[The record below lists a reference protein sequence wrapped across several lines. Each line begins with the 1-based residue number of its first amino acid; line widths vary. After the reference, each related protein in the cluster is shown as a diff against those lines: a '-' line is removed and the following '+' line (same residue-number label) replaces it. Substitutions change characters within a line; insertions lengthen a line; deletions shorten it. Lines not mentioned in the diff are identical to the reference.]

1 MITLKLLDGSTLH
14 DVRDND
20 RQVIGYISDAK
31 NAVGTLDFDIYPKHP
46 AYNAI
51 KAGSTKIRA
60 YRDGMRTHDYTVESV
75 TNDLQLKK
83 HVTAT
88 DELQYLE
95 RIEVPSY
102 KTGVDGVPQ
111 TVSGFFMW
119 LVEYYNERSGGERFA
134 FGQIEGDIIDPTITL
149 DRSSDSQATVASIVK
164 DKIIDSLGGYVRVR
178 RVDGVLTIDLKA
190 DAAGVCHQYIEFGEN
205 LVDYADEQDASELYT
220 AVTAESKY
228 KDDAG
233 DEVTI
238 TLADAPD
245 GDYLTGYAKQGDT
258 VTNTVAAAAYGVRR
272 KHLTFDGVKNV
283 YTLVEN
289 CEKYIAAH
297 CEPVTTVNVSAADLS
312 TLDSNVQSFDVGL
325 YTRVKA
331 APMGFDAAF
340 ECQSAKR
347 SLNDPTDDKYTLGW
361 TWGSLSSINN
371 RKSVETAL
379 GIGKLEQAT
388 TEIDQAAKDAA
399 QQAQTAQDVAN
410 AATINATNAV
420 TKADS
425 AKEEATS
432 ASDTAQRA
440 EAISAEAKQTATQAN
455 GVAQDASE
463 TASTA
468 AITAGNASATATEAK
483 STATQTASDLSNYA
497 TNTNLMLEDMQGQID
512 GSITTWFFD
521 VLPTNENAPAN
532 EWTTTDLKNNHLGD
546 LYYDTNTGYSYRWQV
561 LQSVYSWQRITDV
574 DVTKALA
581 DASKAQDTADAK
593 RRVFYSQPVPPY
605 DKGDLWSQG
614 TAGDMLICETPKT
627 DGMSFLASD
636 WGKASK
642 YTDDTKAIE
651 AEGLAAEAAITANS
665 ANQNASNANASAQ
678 AAYRIVSNT
687 GSIERTPSGAI
698 NPGTLNVAAYHPV
711 NGTQTAY
718 SGRWKIDASADQSTW
733 TALYTSSADEESM
746 AQALAGNLDGMK
758 FVRVSLY
765 AAGGTTTL
773 LQQAT
778 LAIVESTG
786 NFLVR
791 NSNGL
796 HVCDTEGDPDTGGAL
811 RLASDVVEMLKNGNV
826 LMRIAAT
833 AIELGVNATT
843 SVIRLCGGTGEIGVV
858 GGMLVFFADAIG
870 LRGTTKA
877 AIACEKQ
884 VQLAAS
890 KTISG
895 HSRTSG
901 ADFDVNDSDGNAAA
915 MIYAADT
922 SGGVTRGASL
932 QSVANGTEAFNA
944 MEGSMRDVED
954 AGLTFS
960 SKNRIVHGIDG
971 TDTADVLGFEG
982 PGTRHYCS
990 ASIHEFWGAFHVN
1003 NIALPYA
1010 ILYDNAQGTAG
1021 TVPLSQN
1028 PITGGFERLDIV
1040 YCENNN
1046 NDYGV
1051 QTIYAPFDT
1060 VGKHVGLYSFEAA
1073 AHNSTFIRRT
1083 RYTVEGSNLVPTL
1096 NTGAYLQM
1104 VFNEDGSSNFI
1115 KSSGYGQN
1123 WLKVVKVIGYK

>member
-1 MITLKLLDGSTLH
+1 MITLSIPEVGTLH
-14 DVRDND
+14 DVRDD
-20 RQVIGYISDAK
+20 MRQVVGYISDAK
-31 NAVGTLDFDIYPKHP
+31 NAVGTLEFDIYPKHP

-60 YRDGMRTHDYTVESV
+60 YRDGMWTHDYTVESV

-111 TVSGFFMW
+111 TVSGLFMW
-119 LVEYYNERSGGERFA
+119 LIEYYNARSGGERFA
-134 FGQIEGDIIDPTITL
+134 FGHIEGDIIDPTITL
-149 DRSSDSQATVASIVK
+149 DRSSDSPSTVASIVK

-238 TLADAPD
+238 TLADAPN
-245 GDYLTGYAKQGDT
+245 GKYLTGYAKQGDT

-272 KHLTFDGVKNV
+272 KHLTFDGIKDV

-331 APMGFDAAF
+331 APIGFDAAF
-340 ECQSAKR
+340 ECQGAKR

-361 TWGSLSSINN
+361 TWNSLSSINN
-371 RKSVETAL
+371 RKIVETAL

-410 AATINATNAV
+410 AANINATDAV

-425 AKEEATS
+425 AKEEATI

-440 EAISAEAKQTATQAN
+440 EAISEEAKQTATQAN

-483 STATQTASDLSNYA
+483 QTATQAASDLSNYA
-497 TNTNLMLEDMQGQID
+497 TNTNLILEDMQGQID
-512 GSITTWFFD
+512 GSITTWFFA
-521 VLPTNENAPAN
+521 VPPTNENAPAN

-546 LYYDTNTGYSYRWQV
+546 LYYDTDTGYSYRWQV

-581 DASKAQDTADAK
+581 DASKAQDTADSK

-627 DGMSFLASD
+627 EGMSFLVSD

-651 AEGLAAEAAITANS
+651 AEKLAEEAAKTATDFIDFGADGLIVGDMTDGALSGNVRIASDGIELRDGTSVLARLKAGLLELAANSVNAIIKLCGGKGIIAYYAGTDQLAIMSPGSIAMTACQTLPDGTVQPYDTGVACSKSGVLLKGAVEASGTFKINGNNMADYVVAQGTSGIWRWRKWSSGLAECWGNTSTPTNTNLQWEGLRYDGTMRGGHALPFTLT
-665 ANQNASNANASAQ
+665 
-678 AAYRIVSNT
+678 RIIHSDVI
-687 GSIERTPSGAI
+687 IE
-698 NPGTLNVAAYHPV
+698 
-711 NGTQTAY
+711 
-718 SGRWKIDASADQSTW
+718 
-733 TALYTSSADEESM
+733 
-746 AQALAGNLDGMK
+746 
-758 FVRVSLY
+758 
-765 AAGGTTTL
+765 
-773 LQQAT
+773 
-778 LAIVESTG
+778 
-786 NFLVR
+786 
-791 NSNGL
+791 
-796 HVCDTEGDPDTGGAL
+796 DTGGGAFWPGVHTVFKDK
-811 RLASDVVEMLKNGNV
+811 APKFFV
-826 LMRIAAT
+826 L
-833 AIELGVNATT
+833 
-843 SVIRLCGGTGEIGVV
+843 SVG
-858 GGMLVFFADAIG
+858 
-870 LRGTTKA
+870 
-877 AIACEKQ
+877 
-884 VQLAAS
+884 S
-890 KTISG
+890 Y
-895 HSRTSG
+895 SRT
-901 ADFDVNDSDGNAAA
+901 
-915 MIYAADT
+915 IYLHYY
-922 SGGVTRGASL
+922 VT
-932 QSVANGTEAFNA
+932 GTW
-944 MEGSMRDVED
+944 
-954 AGLTFS
+954 
-960 SKNRIVHGIDG
+960 K
-971 TDTADVLGFEG
+971 
-982 PGTRHYCS
+982 
-990 ASIHEFWGAFHVN
+990 
-1003 NIALPYA
+1003 
-1010 ILYDNAQGTAG
+1010 
-1021 TVPLSQN
+1021 
-1028 PITGGFERLDIV
+1028 
-1040 YCENNN
+1040 
-1046 NDYGV
+1046 
-1051 QTIYAPFDT
+1051 
-1060 VGKHVGLYSFEAA
+1060 
-1073 AHNSTFIRRT
+1073 
-1083 RYTVEGSNLVPTL
+1083 
-1096 NTGAYLQM
+1096 
-1104 VFNEDGSSNFI
+1104 
-1115 KSSGYGQN
+1115 
-1123 WLKVVKVIGYK
+1123 

>member
-1 MITLKLLDGSTLH
+1 MIVLKLADGSTLH
-14 DVRDND
+14 DVRDNN
-20 RQVIGYISDAK
+20 RQVVGYISDAK

-60 YRDGMRTHDYTVESV
+60 YRDGMWTHDYTVESV

-111 TVSGFFMW
+111 TVSGFSMW
-119 LVEYYNERSGGERFA
+119 LIEYYNARSGGERFA
-134 FGQIEGDIIDPTITL
+134 FGQIEGDIIDPTTTL
-149 DRSSDSQATVASIVK
+149 DRSSDSPATVASIVK
-164 DKIIDSLGGYVRVR
+164 DKIIDSMGGYVRVR

-190 DAAGVCHQYIEFGEN
+190 DAAGVCKQYIEFGEN
-205 LVDYADEQDASELYT
+205 LVDYADEQDAGELCT
-220 AVTAESKY
+220 AVTAESTY
-228 KDDAG
+228 KNDAG

-238 TLADAPD
+238 TLADAPN
-245 GDYLTGYAKQGDT
+245 GKYLTGYAKQGDT

-272 KHLTFDGVKNV
+272 KHLTFDGIKDV

-340 ECQSAKR
+340 ECQGAKR

-361 TWGSLSSINN
+361 TWNSLSSINN

-399 QQAQTAQDVAN
+399 QQAQTAQDVAS
-410 AATINATNAV
+410 AANINATDAV

-468 AITAGNASATATEAK
+468 AITAAQAGATATEAK

-512 GSITTWFFD
+512 GSITTWFFA
-521 VLPTNENAPAN
+521 VPPTNENAPAN
-532 EWTTTDLKNNHLGD
+532 EWTTTDLKNKHLGD

-614 TAGDMLICETPKT
+614 TNGEMLICATPKT

-636 WGKASK
+636 WGKATK

-651 AEGLAAEAAITANS
+651 AERLAEEAAKTATDFIDFG
-665 ANQNASNANASAQ
+665 ADGL
-678 AAYRIVSNT
+678 IVGDMT
-687 GSIERTPSGAI
+687 DG
-698 NPGTLNVAAYHPV
+698 
-711 NGTQTAY
+711 
-718 SGRWKIDASADQSTW
+718 
-733 TALYTSSADEESM
+733 
-746 AQALAGNLDGMK
+746 ALAGN
-758 FVRVSLY
+758 VR
-765 AAGGTTTL
+765 
-773 LQQAT
+773 
-778 LAIVESTG
+778 I
-786 NFLVR
+786 
-791 NSNGL
+791 
-796 HVCDTEGDPDTGGAL
+796 
-811 RLASDVVEMLKNGNV
+811 ASDG
-826 LMRIAAT
+826 
-833 AIELGVNATT
+833 IELRDGTSVLARLKAELLELAANSVNA
-843 SVIRLCGGTGEIGVV
+843 IIKLCGGLGTIRQSTER
-858 GGMLVFFADAIG
+858 FADGDHSSLTIESTESVAVKGANAQITATGSVFAGNVKSTPSDPAQYCGLQVTPNGSAI
-870 LRGTTKA
+870 
-877 AIACEKQ
+877 
-884 VQLAAS
+884 V
-890 KTISG
+890 SG
-895 HSRTSG
+895 
-901 ADFDVNDSDGNAAA
+901 
-915 MIYAADT
+915 YAATVGSATKVYLSSDKNLPVQINGSDMVDFVVAQGT
-922 SGGVTRGASL
+922 SGGWRWRKWASGLAECVGSFSVSISTPTAWGAVFYGNVPRQSYPFTFISTPEEFITL
-932 QSVANGTEAFNA
+932 QGGYFWIIADNN
-944 MEGSMRDVED
+944 
-954 AGLTFS
+954 
-960 SKNRIVHGIDG
+960 SKTQTNI
-971 TDTADVLGFEG
+971 A
-982 PGTRHYCS
+982 YCVS
-990 ASIHEFWGAFHVN
+990 AREVASINVWIE
-1003 NIALPYA
+1003 Y
-1010 ILYDNAQGTAG
+1010 
-1021 TVPLSQN
+1021 
-1028 PITGGFERLDIV
+1028 
-1040 YCENNN
+1040 
-1046 NDYGV
+1046 
-1051 QTIYAPFDT
+1051 
-1060 VGKHVGLYSFEAA
+1060 K
-1073 AHNSTFIRRT
+1073 
-1083 RYTVEGSNLVPTL
+1083 VEGRW
-1096 NTGAYLQM
+1096 
-1104 VFNEDGSSNFI
+1104 
-1115 KSSGYGQN
+1115 K
-1123 WLKVVKVIGYK
+1123 

>member
-1 MITLKLLDGSTLH
+1 MITLKLADGSTLH
-14 DVRDND
+14 DVRDNE
-20 RQVIGYISDAK
+20 RQVVGYISDAK
-31 NAVGTLDFDIYPKHP
+31 NAVGTLGFDIYQDHP
-46 AYNAI
+46 AYNSI

-60 YRDGMRTHDYTVESV
+60 YRDGIWTHDYTVESV
-75 TNDLQLKK
+75 TNDLQLTK

-111 TVSGFFMW
+111 TVSGLFMW
-119 LVEYYNERSGGERFA
+119 LIEYYNARSGGERFA
-134 FGQIEGDIIDPTITL
+134 FGHIEGDIIDPTTTL

-205 LVDYADEQDASELYT
+205 LVDYADEHDASELYT

-228 KDDAG
+228 KDDNG

-238 TLADAPD
+238 TLANAPD
-245 GDYLTGYAKQGDT
+245 GDYLTGYVKQGDT
-258 VTNTVAAAAYGVRR
+258 VTNTAAAAIYGVRR
-272 KHLTFDGVKNV
+272 KHLSFDGIKNV

-289 CEKYIAAH
+289 CETYISAH
-297 CEPVTTVNVSAADLS
+297 CEPVTTVSVTAADLS
-312 TLDSNVQSFDVGL
+312 SLDTNVQSFDVGL

-340 ECQSAKR
+340 ECQGAKR

-361 TWGSLSSINN
+361 TWSSMSSINN
-371 RKSVETAL
+371 RKSVEAAL

-399 QQAQTAQDVAN
+399 QQAATAQDVAN
-410 AATINATNAV
+410 AANINATDAV

-425 AKEEATS
+425 ATATASS
-432 ASDTAQRA
+432 AIDAAQRA
-440 EAISAEAKQTATQAN
+440 EALSTEAK
-455 GVAQDASE
+455 
-463 TASTA
+463 STA
-468 AITAGNASATATEAK
+468 ESANITAGNANDAATEAK
-483 STATQTASDLSNYA
+483 STATQAASDLSNYA
-497 TNTNLMLEDMQGQID
+497 TNTNNMLKDMQGQID
-512 GSITTWFFD
+512 GSITTWFFA
-521 VLPTNENAPAN
+521 VPPTNENAPAN
-532 EWTTTDLKNNHLGD
+532 EWTTTNLKNNHLGD
-546 LYYDTNTGYSYRWQV
+546 LYYDTDTGYSYRWQV

-614 TAGDMLICETPKT
+614 AAGDMLICETPKT

-687 GSIERTPSGAI
+687 GSIERTPAGAI
-698 NPGTLNVAAYHPV
+698 NPDTLNVAAYHPV

-718 SGRWKIDASADQSTW
+718 AGRWKIEASADQSTW
-733 TALYTSSADEESM
+733 TAIYTSSADEASM
-746 AQALAGNLDGMK
+746 AQALTGNLDGMK

-778 LAIVESTG
+778 LAIVEATG

-796 HVCDTEGDPDTGGAL
+796 YVCDTEGDPDTGGAL
-811 RLASDVVEMLKNGNV
+811 RLASDVIEMLKNGNP

-870 LRGTTKA
+870 LRGTTNA
-877 AIACEKQ
+877 AISCEKQ

-895 HSRTSG
+895 HERTAG
-901 ADFDVNDSDGNAAA
+901 ADFDVNDSDGNVSS

-922 SGGVTRGASL
+922 SGGVTRGASI
-932 QSVANGTEAFNA
+932 QSVANGTESYNA
-944 MEGSMRDVED
+944 IEGNVKDVNN
-954 AGLTFS
+954 AGLNFIS
-960 SKNRIVHGIDG
+960 ANRIVHAIDG
-971 TDTADVLGFEG
+971 MDSVDILSKEAT
-982 PGTRHYCS
+982 GTRHYSS
-990 ASIHEFWGAFHVN
+990 ASVHEFWGKMKISGIEDTDWVW
-1003 NIALPYA
+1003 L
-1010 ILYDNAQGTAG
+1010 LG
-1021 TVPLSQN
+1021 PLNSN
-1028 PITGGFERLDIV
+1028 GEL
-1040 YCENNN
+1040 
-1046 NDYGV
+1046 YGV
-1051 QTIYAPFDT
+1051 KYRVNMGVCYVVVDLVGENGIMITPSGVEVGTIPVGARPQSNVVAASTGKSNNLGQTTIYPTGVIKCWLFGHENPF
-1060 VGKHVGLYSFEAA
+1060 FAA
-1073 AHNSTFIRRT
+1073 STSYPI
-1083 RYTVEGSNLVPTL
+1083 
-1096 NTGAYLQM
+1096 
-1104 VFNEDGSSNFI
+1104 
-1115 KSSGYGQN
+1115 
-1123 WLKVVKVIGYK
+1123 

>member
-1 MITLKLLDGSTLH
+1 MIILKLADGSTLH
-14 DVRDND
+14 DVRDD
-20 RQVIGYISDAK
+20 ERQVIGYISDAK

-60 YRDGMRTHDYTVESV
+60 YRDGMWTHDYTVESV

-119 LVEYYNERSGGERFA
+119 LVEYYNARSGGERFA
-134 FGQIEGDIIDPTITL
+134 FGQIEGDIIDPTTTL
-149 DRSSDSQATVASIVK
+149 DRSSDSPATVASIVK
-164 DKIIDSLGGYVRVR
+164 DKIIDSMGGYVRVR
-178 RVDGVLTIDLKA
+178 RVDGVLTIDIKA
-190 DAAGVCHQYIEFGEN
+190 DAAGVCKQYIEFGEN
-205 LVDYADEQDASELYT
+205 LVDYADEQDAGELCT
-220 AVTAESKY
+220 AVTAESTY
-228 KDDAG
+228 KNDAG

-238 TLADAPD
+238 TLADAPN
-245 GDYLTGYAKQGDT
+245 GKYLTGYAKQGDT

-272 KHLTFDGVKNV
+272 KHLTFDGIKDV

-340 ECQSAKR
+340 EFQSAKR
-347 SLNDPTDDKYTLGW
+347 SLNDPTDDRYTLGW

-371 RKSVETAL
+371 RKIVETAL

-399 QQAQTAQDVAN
+399 QKAQTAQDVAS
-410 AATINATNAV
+410 AANINATDAV

-483 STATQTASDLSNYA
+483 QTATQAASDLSNYA

-512 GSITTWFFD
+512 GSITTWFFA
-521 VLPTNENAPAN
+521 VPPTSENAPAN
-532 EWTTTDLKNNHLGD
+532 EWTTTDLKNKHLGD

-561 LQSVYSWQRITDV
+561 LKSVYSWQRITDV

-614 TAGDMLICETPKT
+614 TNGDMLICATPKT

-636 WGKASK
+636 WGKATK
-642 YTDDTKAIE
+642 YTDDAKAIE
-651 AEGLAAEAAITANS
+651 AKGLAEEAAKTATDFIDFG
-665 ANQNASNANASAQ
+665 ADGL
-678 AAYRIVSNT
+678 IV
-687 GSIERTPSGAI
+687 GDMKDG
-698 NPGTLNVAAYHPV
+698 
-711 NGTQTAY
+711 
-718 SGRWKIDASADQSTW
+718 
-733 TALYTSSADEESM
+733 
-746 AQALAGNLDGMK
+746 ALAGN
-758 FVRVSLY
+758 VR
-765 AAGGTTTL
+765 
-773 LQQAT
+773 
-778 LAIVESTG
+778 I
-786 NFLVR
+786 
-791 NSNGL
+791 
-796 HVCDTEGDPDTGGAL
+796 
-811 RLASDVVEMLKNGNV
+811 ASDG
-826 LMRIAAT
+826 
-833 AIELGVNATT
+833 IELRDGTSVLARLKAGLLELAANSVNA
-843 SVIRLCGGTGEIGVV
+843 IIKLCGGK
-858 GGMLVFFADAIG
+858 
-870 LRGTTKA
+870 GT
-877 AIACEKQ
+877 IAYYSETD
-884 VQLAAS
+884 QLAIMAPGS
-890 KTISG
+890 I
-895 HSRTSG
+895 
-901 ADFDVNDSDGNAAA
+901 A
-915 MIYAADT
+915 MTACQT
-922 SGGVTRGASL
+922 L
-932 QSVANGTEAFNA
+932 P
-944 MEGSMRDVED
+944 
-954 AGLTFS
+954 
-960 SKNRIVHGIDG
+960 DG
-971 TDTADVLGFEG
+971 TVQPYDTGVACNKSGVLLKGAVEAS
-982 PGTRHYCS
+982 GTFK
-990 ASIHEFWGAFHVN
+990 INGN
-1003 NIALPYA
+1003 NMAEYVV
-1010 ILYDNAQGTAG
+1010 AQGTSGIWKWRKWSSGLAECWGNTSTPTNTNLPWEGMRYDG
-1021 TVPLSQN
+1021 TIRGGHALPFALTRIIHSDVTIEDPGGGAFWPGVHTVFKEKAPTFFVLSVGN
-1028 PITGGFERLDIV
+1028 YSR
-1040 YCENNN
+1040 
-1046 NDYGV
+1046 
-1051 QTIYAPFDT
+1051 TIYLHYY
-1060 VGKHVGLYSFEAA
+1060 V
-1073 AHNSTFIRRT
+1073 
-1083 RYTVEGSNLVPTL
+1083 
-1096 NTGAYLQM
+1096 TGTW
-1104 VFNEDGSSNFI
+1104 
-1115 KSSGYGQN
+1115 K
-1123 WLKVVKVIGYK
+1123 

>member
-1 MITLKLLDGSTLH
+1 MIVLKLADGSTLH
-14 DVRDND
+14 DVRDNN
-20 RQVIGYISDAK
+20 RQVVGYISDAK

-60 YRDGMRTHDYTVESV
+60 YRDGMWTHDYTVESV

-111 TVSGFFMW
+111 TVSGLFMW
-119 LVEYYNERSGGERFA
+119 LIEYYNARSGGERFA
-134 FGQIEGDIIDPTITL
+134 FGQIEGDIIDPTTTL
-149 DRSSDSQATVASIVK
+149 DRSSDSPATVASIVK
-164 DKIIDSLGGYVRVR
+164 DKIIDSMGGYVRVR

-190 DAAGVCHQYIEFGEN
+190 DAAGVCKQYIEFGEN
-205 LVDYADEQDASELYT
+205 LVDYADEQDAGELCT
-220 AVTAESKY
+220 AVTAESTY
-228 KDDAG
+228 KNDAG

-238 TLADAPD
+238 TLADAPN
-245 GDYLTGYAKQGDT
+245 GKYLTGYAKQGDT

-272 KHLTFDGVKNV
+272 KHLTFDGIKDV

-340 ECQSAKR
+340 ECQGAKR
-347 SLNDPTDDKYTLGW
+347 SLNDPTDDRYTLGW

-371 RKSVETAL
+371 RKIVETAL

-399 QQAQTAQDVAN
+399 QKAQTAQDVAS
-410 AATINATNAV
+410 AANINATDAV

-483 STATQTASDLSNYA
+483 STATQAASDLSNYA
-497 TNTNLMLEDMQGQID
+497 TNTNLMLKDMQGQID
-512 GSITTWFFD
+512 GSITTWFFA
-521 VLPTNENAPAN
+521 VPPTNENAPAN
-532 EWTTTDLKNNHLGD
+532 EWTTTDLKNKHLGD

-561 LQSVYSWQRITDV
+561 LKSVYSWQRITDV

-614 TAGDMLICETPKT
+614 TNGEMLICATPKT

-636 WGKASK
+636 WGKATK

-651 AEGLAAEAAITANS
+651 AERLAEEAAKTATDFIDFG
-665 ANQNASNANASAQ
+665 ADGL
-678 AAYRIVSNT
+678 IVGDMT
-687 GSIERTPSGAI
+687 DG
-698 NPGTLNVAAYHPV
+698 
-711 NGTQTAY
+711 
-718 SGRWKIDASADQSTW
+718 
-733 TALYTSSADEESM
+733 
-746 AQALAGNLDGMK
+746 ALAGN
-758 FVRVSLY
+758 VR
-765 AAGGTTTL
+765 
-773 LQQAT
+773 
-778 LAIVESTG
+778 I
-786 NFLVR
+786 
-791 NSNGL
+791 
-796 HVCDTEGDPDTGGAL
+796 
-811 RLASDVVEMLKNGNV
+811 ASDG
-826 LMRIAAT
+826 
-833 AIELGVNATT
+833 IELRDGTSVLARLKAGLLELAANSVNA
-843 SVIRLCGGTGEIGVV
+843 IIKLCGGKGII
-858 GGMLVFFADAIG
+858 AYYA
-870 LRGTTKA
+870 GTN
-877 AIACEKQ
+877 
-884 VQLAAS
+884 QLAIMSPGSIAMAACQTLPDGTVQPYDTGVACNKSGVILKGAVEAS
-890 KTISG
+890 GTFNINGNNMVDFVVAQGNSGIWRWRKWSSGLAECWGNTSTPTNTNLPWEGIRYDGTMRGGHALPFALTRIIHSDVTIEDPGGGAFWPGVHTAYKDKAPTFFVLSVG
-895 HSRTSG
+895 NYSRT
-901 ADFDVNDSDGNAAA
+901 
-915 MIYAADT
+915 IYLHYY
-922 SGGVTRGASL
+922 VT
-932 QSVANGTEAFNA
+932 GTW
-944 MEGSMRDVED
+944 R
-954 AGLTFS
+954 
-960 SKNRIVHGIDG
+960 
-971 TDTADVLGFEG
+971 
-982 PGTRHYCS
+982 
-990 ASIHEFWGAFHVN
+990 
-1003 NIALPYA
+1003 
-1010 ILYDNAQGTAG
+1010 
-1021 TVPLSQN
+1021 
-1028 PITGGFERLDIV
+1028 
-1040 YCENNN
+1040 
-1046 NDYGV
+1046 
-1051 QTIYAPFDT
+1051 
-1060 VGKHVGLYSFEAA
+1060 
-1073 AHNSTFIRRT
+1073 
-1083 RYTVEGSNLVPTL
+1083 
-1096 NTGAYLQM
+1096 
-1104 VFNEDGSSNFI
+1104 
-1115 KSSGYGQN
+1115 
-1123 WLKVVKVIGYK
+1123 

>member
-1 MITLKLLDGSTLH
+1 MITLKLADGSTLH
-14 DVRDND
+14 DVRDNE
-20 RQVIGYISDAK
+20 RQVVGYISDAK
-31 NAVGTLDFDIYPKHP
+31 NAVGTLDFDIYQDHP
-46 AYNAI
+46 AYNSI

-60 YRDGMRTHDYTVESV
+60 YRDGIWTHDYTVESV

-119 LVEYYNERSGGERFA
+119 LVEYYNARSGGERFA
-134 FGQIEGDIIDPTITL
+134 FGQVEGDIIDHTTTL
-149 DRSSDSQATVASIVK
+149 DRSSDSPSTVASIVK
-164 DKIIDSLGGYVRVR
+164 DKIIDTMGGYIRVR
-178 RVDGVLTIDLKA
+178 RVNGVLTIDLKA
-190 DAAGVCHQYIEFGEN
+190 DAAGVCNQYIEFGEN
-205 LVDYADEQDASELYT
+205 LVDYSDDQDASELCT
-220 AVTAESKY
+220 SVTAESTY
-228 KDDAG
+228 KNDA
-233 DEVTI
+233 DEEVTI

-245 GDYLTGYAKQGDT
+245 GDYLTGYVKQGDT
-258 VTNTVAAAAYGVRR
+258 VTNTAAAAIYGVRR
-272 KHLTFDGVKNV
+272 KHLSFDGIKNV

-289 CEKYIAAH
+289 CETYISAH
-297 CEPVTTVNVSAADLS
+297 CEPVTTVSVTAADLS
-312 TLDSNVQSFDVGL
+312 SLDTNVQSFDVGL

-361 TWGSLSSINN
+361 TWSSMSSINN
-371 RKSVETAL
+371 RKIVETAL

-399 QQAQTAQDVAN
+399 QQAQTAQDVAS
-410 AATINATNAV
+410 AANINATDAV

-440 EAISAEAKQTATQAN
+440 EAISAEAKQTATQA
-455 GVAQDASE
+455 
-463 TASTA
+463 
-468 AITAGNASATATEAK
+468 
-483 STATQTASDLSNYA
+483 ASDLSNYA

-512 GSITTWFFD
+512 GSITTWFFA
-521 VLPTNENAPAN
+521 VPPTNENAPAN

-546 LYYDTNTGYSYRWQV
+546 LYYDTDTGYSYRWQV

-687 GSIERTPSGAI
+687 GSIERTPAGAI

-718 SGRWKIDASADQSTW
+718 AGRWKIEASADQSTW
-733 TALYTSSADEESM
+733 TAIYTSSADEASM
-746 AQALAGNLDGMK
+746 AQELTGNLDGMK

-778 LAIVESTG
+778 LAIVEATG

-796 HVCDTEGDPDTGGAL
+796 YVCDTEGDPDTGGAL
-811 RLASDVVEMLKNGNV
+811 RLASDVIEMLKNGNP

-870 LRGTTKA
+870 LRGTTNA
-877 AIACEKQ
+877 AISCEKQ

-895 HSRTSG
+895 HARTAG
-901 ADFDVNDSDGNAAA
+901 ADFDVNDSNGNVSS

-922 SGGVTRGASL
+922 SGGVTRGASI
-932 QSVANGTEAFNA
+932 QSVANGTESYNA
-944 MEGSMRDVED
+944 IEGNVKDVNN
-954 AGLTFS
+954 AGLNFIS
-960 SKNRIVHGIDG
+960 ANQIVHAIDG
-971 TDTADVLGFEG
+971 MDTVDILRKEAT
-982 PGTRHYCS
+982 GTRHYSS
-990 ASIHEFWGAFHVN
+990 ASVHEFWGKMKIRGIEDTDWVW
-1003 NIALPYA
+1003 L
-1010 ILYDNAQGTAG
+1010 LG
-1021 TVPLSQN
+1021 PLNSN
-1028 PITGGFERLDIV
+1028 GEL
-1040 YCENNN
+1040 
-1046 NDYGV
+1046 YGV
-1051 QTIYAPFDT
+1051 KYRVNMSVCYVVVDLVAENGMMITTSGVEVGTIPVGARPQSNVVAASTGKSNNLGQITVYPTGVIKCWLFD
-1060 VGKHVGLYSFEAA
+1060 HENPYFAA
-1073 AHNSTFIRRT
+1073 STSYPI
-1083 RYTVEGSNLVPTL
+1083 
-1096 NTGAYLQM
+1096 
-1104 VFNEDGSSNFI
+1104 
-1115 KSSGYGQN
+1115 
-1123 WLKVVKVIGYK
+1123 

>member
-1 MITLKLLDGSTLH
+1 MITLKLADGSTLH
-14 DVRDND
+14 DVRDNE
-20 RQVIGYISDAK
+20 RQVVGYISDAK
-31 NAVGTLDFDIYPKHP
+31 NAVGTLDFDIYQDHP
-46 AYNAI
+46 AYNSI

-60 YRDGMRTHDYTVESV
+60 YRDGIWTHDYTVESV

-102 KTGVDGVPQ
+102 KTGEGGVPQ

-119 LVEYYNERSGGERFA
+119 LIEYYNARSGGERFA
-134 FGQIEGDIIDPTITL
+134 FGQIEGDVIDPTKTL
-149 DRSSDSQATVASIVK
+149 DRSSDSPATVASIVK

-205 LVDYADEQDASELYT
+205 LVDYADEHDASELYT

-228 KDDAG
+228 KNDA
-233 DEVTI
+233 DEEVTI
-238 TLADAPD
+238 TLANAPD
-245 GDYLTGYAKQGDT
+245 GDYLTGYVKQGDT
-258 VTNTVAAAAYGVRR
+258 VTNTAAAAIYGVRR
-272 KHLTFDGVKNV
+272 KHLSFDGIKNV

-289 CEKYIAAH
+289 CETYISAH
-297 CEPVTTVNVSAADLS
+297 CEPVTTVSVTAADLS
-312 TLDSNVQSFDVGL
+312 SLDTNVQSFDVGL

-361 TWGSLSSINN
+361 TWSSMSSINN
-371 RKSVETAL
+371 RKSVEAAL

-399 QQAQTAQDVAN
+399 QQAATAQDVAN
-410 AATINATNAV
+410 AANVNSASAIS
-420 TKADS
+420 KADS
-425 AKEEATS
+425 ATATASS
-432 ASDTAQRA
+432 AIDAAQRA
-440 EAISAEAKQTATQAN
+440 EALSTEAK
-455 GVAQDASE
+455 
-463 TASTA
+463 STA
-468 AITAGNASATATEAK
+468 ESANITAGNANDAATEAK
-483 STATQTASDLSNYA
+483 STATQAASDLSNYA
-497 TNTNLMLEDMQGQID
+497 TNTNNMLKDMQGQID
-512 GSITTWFFD
+512 GSITTWFLE
-521 VLPTNENAPAN
+521 VPPTNENAPAN
-532 EWTTTDLKNNHLGD
+532 EWTTADLKNKHLGD

-581 DASKAQDTADAK
+581 DAAQAKDTADSK

-687 GSIERTPSGAI
+687 GSIERTPAGAI

-718 SGRWKIDASADQSTW
+718 AGRWKIEASADQSTW
-733 TALYTSSADEESM
+733 TAIYTSSADEASM
-746 AQALAGNLDGMK
+746 AQALTGNLDGMK

-778 LAIVESTG
+778 LAIVEATG

-796 HVCDTEGDPDTGGAL
+796 YVCDTEGDPDTGGAL
-811 RLASDVVEMLKNGNV
+811 RLASDVIEMLKNGNP

-870 LRGTTKA
+870 LRGTTNA
-877 AIACEKQ
+877 AISCEKQ

-895 HSRTSG
+895 HERTAG
-901 ADFDVNDSDGNAAA
+901 ADFDVNDSDGNVSS

-922 SGGVTRGASL
+922 SGGVTRGASI
-932 QSVANGTEAFNA
+932 QSVANGTESYNA
-944 MEGSMRDVED
+944 IEGNVKDVNN
-954 AGLTFS
+954 AGLNFIS
-960 SKNRIVHGIDG
+960 ANRIVHAIDG
-971 TDTADVLGFEG
+971 MDSVDILSKEAT
-982 PGTRHYCS
+982 GTRHYSS
-990 ASIHEFWGAFHVN
+990 ASVHEFWGKMKIRGIEDTDWVWLIGPLNSNGELYGVKYRVN
-1003 NIALPYA
+1003 MGVCYVVVDLVGENGIM
-1010 ILYDNAQGTAG
+1010 ITTSGVEVGTIPVGARPQSNVVAASTG
-1021 TVPLSQN
+1021 KANNLGQITVYP
-1028 PITGGFERLDIV
+1028 TGVIKCWLFG
-1040 YCENNN
+1040 NNN
-1046 NDYGV
+1046 
-1051 QTIYAPFDT
+1051 PF
-1060 VGKHVGLYSFEAA
+1060 FAA
-1073 AHNSTFIRRT
+1073 STSYPI
-1083 RYTVEGSNLVPTL
+1083 
-1096 NTGAYLQM
+1096 
-1104 VFNEDGSSNFI
+1104 
-1115 KSSGYGQN
+1115 
-1123 WLKVVKVIGYK
+1123 

>member
-31 NAVGTLDFDIYPKHP
+31 NAVGTLEFDIYPDHP

-60 YRDGMRTHDYTVESV
+60 YRDGMWTHDYTVESV

-111 TVSGFFMW
+111 TVSGFSMW
-119 LVEYYNERSGGERFA
+119 LIEYYNARSGGERFA
-134 FGQIEGDIIDPTITL
+134 FGQIEGDIIDPTTTL
-149 DRSSDSQATVASIVK
+149 DRSSDSPATVASIVK
-164 DKIIDSLGGYVRVR
+164 DKIIDSMGGYVRVR

-190 DAAGVCHQYIEFGEN
+190 DAAGVCKQYIEFGEN
-205 LVDYADEQDASELYT
+205 LVDYADEQDAGELCT
-220 AVTAESKY
+220 AVTAESTY
-228 KDDAG
+228 KNDAG

-238 TLADAPD
+238 TLADAPN
-245 GDYLTGYAKQGDT
+245 GKYLTGYAKQGDT

-272 KHLTFDGVKNV
+272 KHLTFDGIKDV

-340 ECQSAKR
+340 ECQGAKR
-347 SLNDPTDDKYTLGW
+347 SLNDPTDDRYTLGW

-371 RKSVETAL
+371 RKIVETAL

-410 AATINATNAV
+410 AANINATDAV

-425 AKEEATS
+425 AKEGATI

-497 TNTNLMLEDMQGQID
+497 TNTNLMLKDMQGQID
-512 GSITTWFFD
+512 GSITTWFFA
-521 VLPTNENAPAN
+521 VPPTNENAPAN
-532 EWTTTDLKNNHLGD
+532 EWTTTDLKNKHLGD

-561 LQSVYSWQRITDV
+561 LKSVYSWQRITDV

-614 TAGDMLICETPKT
+614 TNGEMLICATPKT

-636 WGKASK
+636 WGKATK

-651 AEGLAAEAAITANS
+651 AERLATDAAKTATDFIDFGADGLVVGDMTD
-665 ANQNASNANASAQ
+665 
-678 AAYRIVSNT
+678 
-687 GSIERTPSGAI
+687 G
-698 NPGTLNVAAYHPV
+698 
-711 NGTQTAY
+711 
-718 SGRWKIDASADQSTW
+718 
-733 TALYTSSADEESM
+733 
-746 AQALAGNLDGMK
+746 ALAGN
-758 FVRVSLY
+758 VR
-765 AAGGTTTL
+765 
-773 LQQAT
+773 
-778 LAIVESTG
+778 I
-786 NFLVR
+786 
-791 NSNGL
+791 
-796 HVCDTEGDPDTGGAL
+796 
-811 RLASDVVEMLKNGNV
+811 ASDG
-826 LMRIAAT
+826 
-833 AIELGVNATT
+833 IELRDGTSVLARLKAGLLELAANSVNA
-843 SVIRLCGGTGEIGVV
+843 IIKLCGGK
-858 GGMLVFFADAIG
+858 
-870 LRGTTKA
+870 GT
-877 AIACEKQ
+877 IAYYAETD
-884 VQLAAS
+884 QLAIMAPGSIAMTACQTLPDGTVQPYDTGVACNKSGVLLKGAVEAS
-890 KTISG
+890 GTFKINGNNMADYVVAKGTSGIWRWRKWSSGLAECWGNTSTPTNTNLPWEGIRYDGTMRGGHALPFALTSIVHADVTIEDPGGGAFWPGVHTVYKDKAPKFFVISVG
-895 HSRTSG
+895 SYSRT
-901 ADFDVNDSDGNAAA
+901 
-915 MIYAADT
+915 IYLHYY
-922 SGGVTRGASL
+922 VT
-932 QSVANGTEAFNA
+932 GTW
-944 MEGSMRDVED
+944 
-954 AGLTFS
+954 
-960 SKNRIVHGIDG
+960 K
-971 TDTADVLGFEG
+971 
-982 PGTRHYCS
+982 
-990 ASIHEFWGAFHVN
+990 
-1003 NIALPYA
+1003 
-1010 ILYDNAQGTAG
+1010 
-1021 TVPLSQN
+1021 
-1028 PITGGFERLDIV
+1028 
-1040 YCENNN
+1040 
-1046 NDYGV
+1046 
-1051 QTIYAPFDT
+1051 
-1060 VGKHVGLYSFEAA
+1060 
-1073 AHNSTFIRRT
+1073 
-1083 RYTVEGSNLVPTL
+1083 
-1096 NTGAYLQM
+1096 
-1104 VFNEDGSSNFI
+1104 
-1115 KSSGYGQN
+1115 
-1123 WLKVVKVIGYK
+1123 

>member
-1 MITLKLLDGSTLH
+1 MIVLKLADGSTLH
-14 DVRDND
+14 DVRDNN

-60 YRDGMRTHDYTVESV
+60 YRDGMWTHDYTVESV

-111 TVSGFFMW
+111 TVSGLFMW
-119 LVEYYNERSGGERFA
+119 LIEYYNARSGGERFA
-134 FGQIEGDIIDPTITL
+134 FGQIEGDIIDPTKTL
-149 DRSSDSQATVASIVK
+149 DRSSDSPATVASIVK

-228 KDDAG
+228 KDDNG

-238 TLADAPD
+238 TLADAAD
-245 GDYLTGYAKQGDT
+245 GDYLTGYAKKGDT
-258 VTNTVAAAAYGVRR
+258 VTNTAAAAAYGVRR
-272 KHLTFDGVKNV
+272 KHLTFDVVKNV

-340 ECQSAKR
+340 ECQVAKR
-347 SLNDPTDDKYTLGW
+347 SLNDPTEDKYTLGW

-371 RKSVETAL
+371 RKIVETAL

-399 QQAQTAQDVAN
+399 QKAQTAQDVAS
-410 AATINATNAV
+410 AANINATDAV

-512 GSITTWFFD
+512 GSITTWFFA
-521 VLPTNENAPAN
+521 VPPTNENAPAN
-532 EWTTTDLKNNHLGD
+532 EWTTTDLKNKHLGD

-614 TAGDMLICETPKT
+614 TNGEMLICATPKT

-636 WGKASK
+636 WGKATK

-651 AEGLAAEAAITANS
+651 AERLAEEAAKTATDFIDFG
-665 ANQNASNANASAQ
+665 ADGL
-678 AAYRIVSNT
+678 IVGDMT
-687 GSIERTPSGAI
+687 DG
-698 NPGTLNVAAYHPV
+698 
-711 NGTQTAY
+711 
-718 SGRWKIDASADQSTW
+718 
-733 TALYTSSADEESM
+733 
-746 AQALAGNLDGMK
+746 ALAGN
-758 FVRVSLY
+758 VR
-765 AAGGTTTL
+765 
-773 LQQAT
+773 
-778 LAIVESTG
+778 I
-786 NFLVR
+786 
-791 NSNGL
+791 
-796 HVCDTEGDPDTGGAL
+796 
-811 RLASDVVEMLKNGNV
+811 ASDG
-826 LMRIAAT
+826 
-833 AIELGVNATT
+833 IELRDGTSVLARLKAGLLELAANSVNA
-843 SVIRLCGGTGEIGVV
+843 IIKLCGGLGTIRQSTER
-858 GGMLVFFADAIG
+858 FADGDHSSLTIESTESVSVKGANAVITATGSVFAGNVKSTPSDPAQYCGLQVTPNGSATVSGYAATVGSATKVYLSSDKNLPVQINGNDMVDFVVAQGNSGIWRWRKWSSGLAECWGNTSTPTNTNLQWEG
-870 LRGTTKA
+870 LRYDGTMRGGHDLPFALTLIIHSDVTIEDPGGGAFWPGVHTVFKDKA
-877 AIACEKQ
+877 PKFFVLSAG
-884 VQLAAS
+884 S
-890 KTISG
+890 Y
-895 HSRTSG
+895 SRT
-901 ADFDVNDSDGNAAA
+901 
-915 MIYAADT
+915 IYLHYY
-922 SGGVTRGASL
+922 VT
-932 QSVANGTEAFNA
+932 GTW
-944 MEGSMRDVED
+944 
-954 AGLTFS
+954 
-960 SKNRIVHGIDG
+960 K
-971 TDTADVLGFEG
+971 
-982 PGTRHYCS
+982 
-990 ASIHEFWGAFHVN
+990 
-1003 NIALPYA
+1003 
-1010 ILYDNAQGTAG
+1010 
-1021 TVPLSQN
+1021 
-1028 PITGGFERLDIV
+1028 
-1040 YCENNN
+1040 
-1046 NDYGV
+1046 
-1051 QTIYAPFDT
+1051 
-1060 VGKHVGLYSFEAA
+1060 
-1073 AHNSTFIRRT
+1073 
-1083 RYTVEGSNLVPTL
+1083 
-1096 NTGAYLQM
+1096 
-1104 VFNEDGSSNFI
+1104 
-1115 KSSGYGQN
+1115 
-1123 WLKVVKVIGYK
+1123 